1 MPAALSASLSDQ
13 NPFVQTHAV
22 QRMLDTTS
30 LSSLSATGASASA
43 GLSGPGSGYYHS
55 PTEISQP
62 SVPGP
67 QDLGRATLMQMSEL
81 SRRAAVAAAA
91 GVPLPTSFSAL
102 YGGGDGQRHHQSQQP
117 QQPQGDHQKPSR
129 ADILGQIMEIH
140 RESSSQGG
148 WAGAVGASGSTQAQ
162 PLPSPPQQEQSSN
175 WEARGRS
182 LGRSGGFGEEREKHQ
197 ERQRQRALSMQM
209 DVDVEMDTRGRSEAQ
224 QRHRRRQS
232 EGVRFLSEDR
242 MRVGVAG
249 GDDDRDKSPEEYVM
263 PTRQN
268 VVDQPPQQASSS
280 AQQQQQPTGTTPF
293 GPPPPGNSGNNPW
306 ATMFNFGAAP
316 MNPTDEHE
324 GLQVYTVG
332 HLLPRNTGGDDAQG
346 SWTFD
351 ASRLATG
358 SMLGGL
364 GIGGVGGT
372 SPGSLNAS
380 EQNYSQGSEEMVQ
393 PTLSNA
399 LITAETSSTSSSG
412 SSSALPGDA
421 SSQKLRVRRST
432 FVPGWAVPPRVLLV
446 DDDAVS
452 RQLSSKFLKVFGCTT
467 DVAVDGVAAVN
478 KMNLEKYDLVLMVS
492 LISFFPDRRF
502 LSFGI
507 FG

>member
-1 MPAALSASLSDQ
+1 MPATLSASLSDQ
-13 NPFVQTHAV
+13 NPFVQTHAL
-22 QRMLDTTS
+22 QRMLDSTS

-43 GLSGPGSGYYHS
+43 GPGSGYYHNQ
-55 PTEISQP
+55 TEISQP
-62 SVPGP
+62 SAPGP

-81 SRRAAVAAAA
+81 SRRAAAATAA
-91 GVPLPTSFSAL
+91 GVPLPASFSAL

-117 QQPQGDHQKPSR
+117 QQPQGDQQNFSR
-129 ADILGQIMEIH
+129 ADTLGQIKEFP
-140 RESSSQGG
+140 RERSSQGG
-148 WAGAVGASGSTQAQ
+148 WAGVAGVSGSTQAQ
-162 PLPSPPQQEQSSN
+162 PFPPPQQQEQSSN
-175 WEARGRS
+175 WDARGRS
-182 LGRSGGFGEEREKHQ
+182 LSRSGGFGEEREKHQ

-209 DVDVEMDTRGRSEAQ
+209 DVDMEMDTRGRSDAQ
-224 QRHRRRQS
+224 QSDRRRQS
-232 EGVRFLSEDR
+232 GGVRFLSEDR

-249 GDDDRDKSPEEYVM
+249 GDDDGDNSPEEYVM

-280 AQQQQQPTGTTPF
+280 SSAQQQQQPIVGNSQF
-293 GPPPPGNSGNNPW
+293 GPPPPGDIANNPW
-306 ATMFNFGAAP
+306 ATMFNFGSASSLPDSTDVFDNLP

-351 ASRLATG
+351 ATRLATG
-358 SMLGGL
+358 GMLGGL
-364 GIGGVGGT
+364 GLGGT
-372 SPGSLNAS
+372 DAGPPNAS
-380 EQNYSQGSEEMVQ
+380 EQNYSQGPEETVQ

-399 LITAETSSTSSSG
+399 LITAESSPASSSG
-412 SSSALPGDA
+412 SSTAVSGNA
-421 SSQKLRVRRST
+421 SGQKLRVRRST
-432 FVPGWAVPPRVLLV
+432 FVPGWAVPPKVLLV

-452 RQLSSKFLKVFGCTT
+452 RRLSSKFLKVFGCTT

-492 LISFFPDRRF
+492 LIPFCP
-502 LSFGI
+502 I
-507 FG
+507 